1 MCHGIGGQGA
11 WQPSLRSGRLRRPA
25 RAEWDNSRRRTPC
38 PQCLV
43 LVRRGRRCLLVVT
56 ALSHPLAASRCF
68 GGHLAASTSQKNT
81 APPFIQQGRSPPSIR
96 GGQSDFIPAAFQS
109 SVSCW
114 GGCSGLRTISAPVGT
129 ILLPA
134 LRHCA
139 SQTAPG
145 TSGYRQRVSVAFGGQ
160 LRRPR
165 QHRHR
170 GTKRAGRIVLRS
182 WTLITAC
189 S

>member
-1 MCHGIGGQGA
+1 MLAKQVDDIITNKRTSKSNRFILNAPC
-11 WQPSLRSGRLRRPA
+11 SLSY
-25 RAEWDNSRRRTPC
+25 S
-38 PQCLV
+38 
-43 LVRRGRRCLLVVT
+43 VR
-56 ALSHPLAASRCF
+56 
-68 GGHLAASTSQKNT
+68 
-81 APPFIQQGRSPPSIR
+81 
-96 GGQSDFIPAAFQS
+96 
-109 SVSCW
+109 
-114 GGCSGLRTISAPVGT
+114 
-129 ILLPA
+129 
-134 LRHCA
+134 
-139 SQTAPG
+139 QTAPG

>member
-1 MCHGIGGQGA
+1 MPIAGQKGEKM
-11 WQPSLRSGRLRRPA
+11 PA
-25 RAEWDNSRRRTPC
+25 RRYCAIPPSGGVP
-38 PQCLV
+38 
-43 LVRRGRRCLLVVT
+43 LLWWT
-56 ALSHPLAASRCF
+56 GKL
-68 GGHLAASTSQKNT
+68 STSQKNT
-81 APPFIQQGRSPPSIR
+81 APPFIQQGRSLPSIR
-96 GGQSDFIPAAFQS
+96 GGLSASIPAAFQS

-165 QHRHR
+165 QHRHQ